1 MSRPASAL
9 SPRGREPGTD
19 LANRSFQHGQH
30 RGEDSSASESQLADL
45 VCMDAGELS
54 IERLIPDSSR
64 VRDLLR
70 SSKYEDVDIR
80 SITEILR
87 SR

>member
-9 SPRGREPGTD
+9 SPKGREPGTNP
-19 LANRSFQHGQH
+19 ANRSFQHGQH

-45 VCMDAGELS
+45 VGMDAGELS
-54 IERLIPDSSR
+54 IERLIPDNAR
-64 VRDLLR
+64 VMDLLR
-70 SSKYEDVDIR
+70 SSKYEDIDIQR
-80 SITEILR
+80 ITEILQ